1 MLGEFGGTIGREMK
15 ARKGVVLL
23 EKEEDGLVGI
33 SEGKGEGL
41 GVGMLW
47 DWDLSPGCQGL
58 SSSALS

>member
-1 MLGEFGGTIGREMK
+1 MVEDEGWLLGEFGGTIGREMK

-41 GVGMLW
+41 GVGML
-47 DWDLSPGCQGL
+47 
-58 SSSALS
+58 